1 MGGTEGAVER
11 PRQVGAIRRLSAPP
25 PGCSGV
31 VCSTGAAQVVHHP
44 AVVAGAGQTGRQT
57 DELLPLC
64 QTPIPR
70 RRRPPPPPPPVPPA
84 TEEPDVEEL
93 PPAER
98 ALLNALGAAWDA
110 LLARQTGAHPSL
122 ATDDLVRAVGASA
135 HTRDVLL
142 LTYLR
147 DAGGD
152 VPAAVAA
159 LAATLTWRRERR
171 VTTVPA
177 SAVDVPAACGGG
189 GGGGGASPPG
199 GRRQTPPLGGR
210 YARRATAIV
219 DFSGWSAFRN
229 VDLPTVKVA
238 LKLFFAHYPNRHGRI
253 LLMHYP
259 AGVHTVYR
267 AISPL
272 LSASVV
278 RQIVWVGAG
287 GGESTVSVLRREVG
301 ASRLPRWLGGTPTSR
316 CRRASTAPRWPR
328 RSGWRRRRR
337 RHRGG
342 ARARGCRSQ

>member
-1 MGGTEGAVER
+1 
-11 PRQVGAIRRLSAPP
+11 
-25 PGCSGV
+25 
-31 VCSTGAAQVVHHP
+31 
-44 AVVAGAGQTGRQT
+44 
-57 DELLPLC
+57 
-64 QTPIPR
+64 
-70 RRRPPPPPPPVPPA
+70 
-84 TEEPDVEEL
+84 VEEL
-93 PPAER
+93 PPPER
-98 ALLNALGAAWDA
+98 ALLNTLGTAFDA
-110 LLARQTGAHPSL
+110 LLARQTGAYPSL

-171 VTTVPA
+171 VTTVPG
-177 SAVDVPAACGGG
+177 SAVDMPTACWPAYFLGPACEDRRPGGG
-189 GGGGGASPPG
+189 GVLLYAPVRQFERRAVERGAFLDALCAACEGLFYRPPPPPEAVSAAAAAAPPPG

-219 DFSGWSAFRN
+219 DFTGWSAFRN

-253 LLMHYP
+253 LLIHYP
-259 AGVHTVYR
+259 AGVHAVYR

-278 RQIVWVGAG
+278 RQIVWVGSG
-287 GGESTVSVLRREVG
+287 GGESTVDVLRREVG
-301 ASRLPRWLGGTPTSR
+301 ADRLPRWLGGDADEPLPAGVDG
-316 CRRASTAPRWPR
+316 ASLAEALGLAPAPAAAP
-328 RSGWRRRRR
+328 G
-337 RHRGG
+337 RGG
-342 ARARGCRSQ
+342 RKALAVPLSG